1 MADTPTPSGA
11 LADFVR
17 LIGPY
22 VPGVAGAVLSMAFGE
37 QLTVRGKLLSA
48 AAGVAA
54 AIWIA
59 PAMVAVAAHFWPGQG
74 DLPVQMGGFV
84 GFVSGTFG
92 MVLLSGLAQALARY
106 SRDPLS
112 LVRIQVGGVI
122 ITGGANRE
130 GDAP

>member
-1 MADTPTPSGA
+1 MADTPPPSGA

-22 VPGVAGAVLSMAFGE
+22 VPGFAGAILSMAFGE
-37 QLTVRGKLLSA
+37 KLTIRGKLLSV
-48 AAGVAA
+48 AAGMASVL
-54 AIWIA
+54 WIA
-59 PAMVAVAAHFWPGQG
+59 PAMVALAEHFWPGEG
-74 DLPVQMGGFV
+74 PLPVQMVGFV

-92 MVLLSGLAQALARY
+92 MVLLSGLAQAAARY

-122 ITGGANRE
+122 ITGGNRE
-130 GDAP
+130 GDGS

>member
-1 MADTPTPSGA
+1 MADTPTPTGA

-17 LIGPY
+17 LVAPY

-37 QLTVRGKLLSA
+37 KLTVRGKLLSV
-48 AAGVAA
+48 AAGVASVL
-54 AIWIA
+54 WIA
-59 PAMVAVAAHFWPGQG
+59 PAMVAVAAHFWPGEG
-74 DLPVQMGGFV
+74 ELPVQLVGFV

>member
-22 VPGVAGAVLSMAFGE
+22 VPGIAGAVLSMAFGE

-59 PAMVAVAAHFWPGQG
+59 PAMVAVVAHFWPGQG

-84 GFVSGTFG
+84 GFISGTFG

-112 LVRIQVGGVI
+112 LVRIQVGGVTI
-122 ITGGANRE
+122 AGGINRE

>member
-17 LIGPY
+17 TVGPY

-37 QLTVRGKLLSA
+37 KLTIRGKLLSV
-48 AAGVAA
+48 AAGVASVL
-54 AIWIA
+54 WVA
-59 PAMVAVAAHFWPGQG
+59 PALVAVAAHLWPFGG
-74 DLPVQMGGFV
+74 GLPVQMIGFV

-112 LVRIQVGGVI
+112 LVRIQLGGVT
-122 ITGGANRE
+122 ITGGSRE
-130 GDAP
+130 GETP